1 VLQAEKVGLGPPGE
15 KGAAVLMKNLLGDL
29 SLVVV
34 FFKADNGSLIS
45 SYLEHPVCK
54 IVLLA

>member
-34 FFKADNGSLIS
+34 FLRLIMGVS
-45 SYLEHPVCK
+45 F
-54 IVLLA
+54 LLI